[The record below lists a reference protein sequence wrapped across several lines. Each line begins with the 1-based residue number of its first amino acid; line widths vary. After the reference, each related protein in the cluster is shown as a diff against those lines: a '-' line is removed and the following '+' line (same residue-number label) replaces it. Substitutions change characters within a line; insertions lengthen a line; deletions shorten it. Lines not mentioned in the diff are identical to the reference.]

1 MFSSQTSDLHW
12 RIGFEIELMAP
23 KGASRQNLAEAI
35 AKSFGGTVRRYFH
48 LQSEFSKVP
57 ESPVFDN
64 LTLGFEVVDAE
75 GQWIAKCVDDLTL
88 QDDLDET
95 KTPKLGWYRIV
106 SDDARLL
113 ELVRCQAN
121 ASAPISEVLNPITH
135 LFGTTILIGAGLIDA
150 SNMFRVTD
158 EMGRS
163 IAIAAPLPGERE
175 RPCELIFPPIDSNHF
190 YRLDSILSIARSLGF
205 TAPIE
210 GAIHLHF
217 DATPLYSARV
227 FANLVNL
234 LWTHGNNLK
243 RLVETNP
250 QCRRLGTWSNSL
262 IELVNQPEFSD
273 LSWTEAQTRLAQV
286 KLTKYCDFNLRN
298 IVHKVPN
305 KETFEARIFPVW
317 LESQTIIEAAGLIEA
332 ILQQAIAS
340 DRINHKSP
348 VDWNQM
354 SLFLD
359 ELPISEWFRDIC
371 RQKKDY

>member
-1 MFSSQTSDLHW
+1 MFSPHTSNLAW

-23 KGASRQNLAEAI
+23 KGVSREDLAKAI
-35 AKSFGGTVRRYFH
+35 AKSFGGSVRRYFH
-48 LQSEFSKVP
+48 WQSEFSKVP

-64 LTLGFEVVDAE
+64 LTLGFEVVDDG

-88 QDDLDET
+88 QDDLD
-95 KTPKLGWYRIV
+95 KTQSPKLGWYRIV

-113 ELVRCQAN
+113 ELVRYQADAN
-121 ASAPISEVLNPITH
+121 APISEVLNPIAH
-135 LFGTTILIGAGLIDA
+135 LFGTNILMGAG
-150 SNMFRVTD
+150 NMFRVTD

-175 RPCELIFPPIDSNHF
+175 RPCELIFPPIDSNHLD
-190 YRLDSILSIARSLGF
+190 RLDSILSIARSLEF

-210 GAIHLHF
+210 GAVHLHF

-243 RLVETNP
+243 RLVKTNP
-250 QCRRLGTWSNSL
+250 KCRRLGNWSNSL
-262 IELVNQPEFSD
+262 IELVNQPDFRD

-286 KLTKYCDFNLRN
+286 ELTKYCDFNLRN

-332 ILQQAIAS
+332 ILQQAIAT
-340 DRINHKSP
+340 DRINYKSP
-348 VDWNQM
+348 VQW
-354 SLFLD
+354 D
-359 ELPISEWFRDIC
+359 EMAYIFV
-371 RQKKDY
+371 

>member
-1 MFSSQTSDLHW
+1 MLISQTSDLQW

-23 KGASRQNLAEAI
+23 KGTSREDLAKAI
-35 AKSFGGTVRRYFH
+35 AKSFGCSVRRYFH

-88 QDDLDET
+88 QDDLD
-95 KTPKLGWYRIV
+95 KTQIPKLGWYRIV

-113 ELVRCQAN
+113 ELVRYQADAN
-121 ASAPISEVLNPITH
+121 APISEVLTPIAH
-135 LFGTTILIGAGLIDA
+135 LFGTTISMGAGLIGA

-158 EMGRS
+158 QMGRS

-190 YRLDSILSIARSLGF
+190 YRLDSILNIARSLGF

-250 QCRRLGTWSNSL
+250 QCRRLGAWSNSL

-273 LSWTEAQTRLAQV
+273 LSWMEAQTRLAQV
-286 KLTKYCDFNLRN
+286 ELTKYCDFNLRN

-332 ILQQAIAS
+332 ILQQAIAT
-340 DRINHKSP
+340 DRINYRSP
-348 VDWNQM
+348 EEWDEM

-371 RQKKDY
+371 RKKKNY